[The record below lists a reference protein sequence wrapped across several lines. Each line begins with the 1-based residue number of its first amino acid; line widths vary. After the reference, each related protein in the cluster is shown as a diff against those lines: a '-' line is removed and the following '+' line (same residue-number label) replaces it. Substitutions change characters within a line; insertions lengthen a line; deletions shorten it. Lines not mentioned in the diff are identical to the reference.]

1 MRHAHLYTP
10 FPSFPHTPATP
21 LPLAVAQE
29 VQCNALLQ
37 GSVAWPKGETKDEQ
51 TKQFQ
56 ATNKLVASAVVVVVV
71 VAVAATHRHRLLP
84 RRRRVIDVHLVALP
98 LSRKMHKFNKQSSPE
113 VSPTPLFL
121 QPYPLGHVNKAQ
133 SVLHVL
139 HVARLEMCLL
149 WLLSAQPDQSPCKRQ
164 RASIKDVA
172 LLPPPP
178 RLQLR

>member
-1 MRHAHLYTP
+1 MHP
-10 FPSFPHTPATP
+10 FPFFPPHSSHTPSPCCGTGSA
-21 LPLAVAQE
+21 
-29 VQCNALLQ
+29 VQCAAPRQ
-37 GSVAWPKGETKDEQ
+37 RCVAKGRDKRRADE
-51 TKQFQ
+51 
-56 ATNKLVASAVVVVVV
+56 AVPGNKLVASAVVVVV

-113 VSPTPLFL
+113 FAPTPLFL

-149 WLLSAQPDQSPCKRQ
+149 GLLSAQPDQSPCKRQ